1 MRWILYPRLLETH
14 IGILRG
20 DYMETIAEE
29 KESRKRSEY
38 FWHTYYGVSSEILGY
53 VLLVVSLLY
62 FAFMVSV
69 AIGIL

>member
-1 MRWILYPRLLETH
+1 VGCI
-14 IGILRG
+14 
-20 DYMETIAEE
+20 ETIAEE

-38 FWHTYYGVSSEILGY
+38 FWHTYYGVYSEILGY
-53 VLLVVSLLY
+53 VLLIVSILY